1 MQQYIVYADGSCL
14 RNPGPGAAALVITD
28 EEGNI
33 IREFVKAFPDT
44 TNNRMELTA
53 VISALKVLPEC
64 DLIMKT
70 DSQYVVNGVTK
81 WLAGWKRR
89 GWINSQKKPVLNR
102 DLWEELDGHIAAHKG
117 KLKWVWVRGHAD
129 NEGNNRADELAQL
142 AARQL
147 QDSLKC

>member
-1 MQQYIVYADGSCL
+1 MQQYVVYADGSCL
-14 RNPGPGAAALVITD
+14 KNPGPGAAAIVITD
-28 EEGNI
+28 EEGNM
-33 IREFVKAFPDT
+33 IREFVTAVPDT

-53 VISALKVLPEC
+53 VITALRDLPEC
-64 DLIMKT
+64 HLTMKT
-70 DSQYVVNGVTK
+70 DSQYVVKGVTE

-102 DLWEELDGHIAAHKG
+102 DLWEELDAHIAAHKG
-117 KLKWVWVRGHAD
+117 KLIWEWVRGHAD